1 MERWAVPA
9 TPDSEDGR
17 LSTPGIPEDFVY
29 EELLTRT
36 SWTNAEYA
44 FRQVERG
51 RAQGNKAALWLRS
64 KLQGLLFT
72 LGCYLQLHSGKGL
85 FLGLVILGACAVGLK
100 LTRIETNVE
109 KLWVQVGGR
118 LEKELEYTE
127 ATLGSGWGATSQ
139 IIVQTPK
146 KQGENILTQT
156 ALLQHVRSAV
166 LATQVE
172 VDMYGVTWSFKDLC
186 YITEYPSFEDLLIDS
201 IIENIIPC
209 TIITPLDCFWEG
221 AKLLGPESPI
231 HIPNYNKTLRWTSL
245 DPLGLLKLFEGYED
259 YFSPEAFEDIINRT
273 GIGHAYQ
280 VKPCLN
286 PQDQECPDMAPN
298 KQSGEIPD
306 IASQLTGGCAGF
318 ASRYMQ
324 WPEELIVGGVTKN
337 ESGVIN
343 SGEAL
348 QTVIQ
353 LRGEKDMY
361 EAWKNHIKVDEIRWT
376 EDKAR
381 SILEEWQRKFTN
393 VVRNSTMTNS
403 TQDVNALSSASLNDL
418 LKDFSQTSV
427 VRVAMG
433 YAIMVMYATLT
444 MMKLYDGV
452 LSQGGLGLFGVLLV
466 AGSVSAGLGFCALIG
481 IVFNASTTQVLP
493 FLALGV
499 GVDDMFL
506 LAHTSTSI
514 PSEIPLRH
522 KTGEILRRAGV
533 SVILTSVNNICAFL
547 AAAIIPI
554 PALRSLAFQLVI
566 VLTFNLLVM
575 LLVFPAMLALDVE
588 RREAKRVDLFC
599 CIQSEH
605 PHRLIRVQP
614 RPLCGGS
621 APYRESPLPR
631 QYPRHTPGRPLDRTD
646 ITLHSTVQTVTHASG
661 EPGDACVTEVHPSA
675 SATRDRSVPHPAPAH
690 DHHHHHSASPSTTT
704 SMTSVRTLLRS
715 NSDKTAFR
723 DCMKKLRFWR
733 WNISEFV
740 RDYYA
745 PFIQRTSVKISVLIL
760 FACLLGASVYGVVI
774 IEDGLE
780 ITDVVPRETR
790 EEDFLATQ
798 ARYFS
803 FYNMY
808 AVTQEDFD
816 YARRQKQLH
825 AFHGAFADVPEIIRQ
840 ADGSLP
846 TFWLETFREW
856 LQEMQEAFDADKRA
870 YSIKTDRWYPN
881 ATDKGV
887 IAYKMILQTGIP
899 ESPADTNRYY
909 TGRLVDE
916 HGVIYPDAFYNYLT
930 VWYNYDTISYT
941 ASAGNLHPTPPS
953 WTPVG
958 KADLDVT
965 IPKSQA
971 LNYTQLPFYLNN
983 LNTTQDVVR
992 VIKAVRNISDYYE
1005 GEGLPNYPLGVPFT
1019 FWEQY
1024 IHLRFYLALSLVSL
1038 LGASFII
1045 ITLMLVNPW
1054 ASLILV
1060 FVLGMITVELFGFM
1074 GLIGLKLSAIPAA
1087 TLIVSVGIGVEFTL
1101 HTCYAFLTAIGDR
1114 ERRVTMALEHTFSP
1128 VLDGAVST
1136 LLGVVMLA
1144 GAEFDFIVSYF
1155 FYVFLA
1161 LIILGT
1167 LNGLVL
1173 LPVLLSLFGPP
1184 AEVRPPDNANRLPTP
1199 TPPPTPPTERV
1210 ARLRHRPAA
1219 WDDAPHSGSYPSMV
1233 VREDVCGDSGEHI
1246 QIHPPEVVVE
1256 TMVHHPHLISEAT
1269 HGLPG
1274 HQDSPIAQRTRSHRS
1289 TSKYPRRHAHHHHHH
1304 PHHHPHHQYPHHHH
1318 QTRHQSRL
1326 ARQAFPFS
1334 TNPHSSTSS
1343 SSSGSTPADSPHLAR
1358 HVTTVTATAR
1368 VSIVHGAACTVLAD
1382 EPRHQKRRRRP
1393 EEGKDA
1399 LEREVKL
1406 ECIEG
1411 VEEPSKG
1418 SSESNEGNSHQDS
1431 TV

>member
-1 MERWAVPA
+1 MYPKFDIPSIRLSNGVKLLKKQFEP
-9 TPDSEDGR
+9 PSKDGR
-17 LSTPGIPEDFVY
+17 LSTPGLPEDYVY

-36 SWTNAEYA
+36 SWCNADYA
-44 FRQVERG
+44 YKQVDRG
-51 RAQGNKAALWLRS
+51 KAHGNKAALWLRS
-64 KLQGLLFT
+64 KLQAFLFT
-72 LGCYLQLHSGKGL
+72 LGCYLQLHCGKAL
-85 FLGLVILGACAVGLK
+85 FLGLVILGAFAVGLK
-100 LTRIETNVE
+100 LTKIETNVE

-118 LEKELEYTE
+118 LEQELEYTE
-127 ATLGSGWGATSQ
+127 ATLGTGWGATSQ

-146 KQGENILTQT
+146 NSGENILTQS

-172 VDMYGVTWSFKDLC
+172 VDMYGVTWSFKDVC
-186 YITEYPSFEDLLIDS
+186 FITEYPSFEDHLIDS

-221 AKLLGPESPI
+221 AKLLGPERPI
-231 HIPNYNKTLRWTSL
+231 QIPHYNKTLRWTTL
-245 DPLGLLKLFEGYED
+245 DPLGLLKLFEGYEE

-286 PQDQECPDMAPN
+286 PLDQECPDMAPN
-298 KQSGEIPD
+298 KLSGEIPN
-306 IASQLTGGCAGF
+306 IAAQLTGGCAGF

-324 WPEELIVGGVTKN
+324 WPEELLLGGVSKN
-337 ESGVIN
+337 QSGTVESA
-343 SGEAL
+343 EAL
-348 QTVIQ
+348 QTIIQ

-361 EAWKNHIKVDEIRWT
+361 EAWKNNIKVSEVKWT
-376 EDKAR
+376 EEKAKA
-381 SILEEWQRKFTN
+381 ILNEWQRKFTN
-393 VVRNSTMTNS
+393 IVRNSSISNT
-403 TQDVNALSSASLNDL
+403 TQDINALSSASLEDL
-418 LKDFSQTSV
+418 LQDFSRTSV

-433 YAIMVMYATLT
+433 YAIMTMYATLT

-452 LSQGGLGLFGVLLV
+452 RSQGGLGLFGVLLV
-466 AGSVSAGLGFCALIG
+466 AGSVAAGLGFCALIG
-481 IVFNASTTQVLP
+481 IIFNASTTQVLP

-506 LAHTSTSI
+506 LAHTSTSL
-514 PSEIPLRH
+514 PSEIPLRQ

-575 LLVFPAMLALDVE
+575 LLVFPAILALDVE
-588 RREAKRVDLFC
+588 RREEKKIDLLCCVQSQQAHRV
-599 CIQSEH
+599 IG
-605 PHRLIRVQP
+605 VQP

-621 APYRESPLPR
+621 DPYRESPLTNH
-631 QYPRHTPGRPLDRTD
+631 YPRNHPRRITPNRTTD
-646 ITLHSTVQTVTHASG
+646 VTLHSTVQTITHAPNDGYSG
-661 EPGDACVTEVHPSA
+661 QCVTEVIPSA
-675 SATRDRSVPHPAPAH
+675 STTTERTTPLPPYDSAP
-690 DHHHHHSASPSTTT
+690 PSTAASVA
-704 SMTSVRTLLRS
+704 SMRTLLKME
-715 NSDKTAFR
+715 KTSCR
-723 DCMKKLRFWR
+723 DCLKKLRFWR
-733 WNISEFV
+733 WNFSEFA
-740 RDYYA
+740 RDCYA
-745 PFIQRTSVKISVLIL
+745 PFLQKTFVKISVLVL
-760 FACLLGASVYGVVI
+760 FTCLLGASIYGVLI
-774 IEDGLE
+774 MEDGLE
-780 ITDVVPRETR
+780 ITDVVPRGTR
-790 EEDFLATQ
+790 EEEFLTIQ
-798 ARYFS
+798 SRYFS

-816 YARRQKQLH
+816 YTSRQKQLH
-825 AFHGAFADVPEIIRQ
+825 AFHGAFSAIPEIIRE

-846 TFWLETFREW
+846 TFWLQTFRDW
-856 LQEMQEAFDADKRA
+856 LLEMQEAFDLEKHR

-899 ESPADTNRYY
+899 ESPADINRYY

-916 HGVIYPDAFYNYLT
+916 NGVIYANGFYNYLT
-930 VWYNYDTISYT
+930 VWYNYDAISYT
-941 ASAGNLHPTPPS
+941 ASYGNLHPAPPS

-965 IPKSQA
+965 IPKA
-971 LNYTQLPFYLNN
+971 NPLNYTQLPFYLNN
-983 LNTTQDVVR
+983 LNTTQKVVK
-992 VIKAVRNISDYYE
+992 VIKAVRNISDYYKT
-1005 GEGLPNYPLGVPFT
+1005 EGLPNYPLGVPFT

-1054 ASLILV
+1054 ASLILI

-1101 HTCYAFLTAIGDR
+1101 HTCYAFLTSIGNR
-1114 ERRVTMALEHTFSP
+1114 ERRVTFALEHTFSP

-1161 LIILGT
+1161 LIILGV

-1184 AEVRPPDNANRLPTP
+1184 GEVRPVANANRLPTP
-1199 TPPPTPPTERV
+1199 SPPATPPAERATRMRHCGWDSEPP
-1210 ARLRHRPAA
+1210 A
-1219 WDDAPHSGSYPSMV
+1219 GSYPS
-1233 VREDVCGDSGEHI
+1233 GEHI
-1246 QIHPPEVVVE
+1246 EIHPPEVVVQ
-1256 TMVHHPHLISEAT
+1256 TSVHHPHLVNEMIHQT
-1269 HGLPG
+1269 RG
-1274 HQDSPIAQRTRSHRS
+1274 HSNSPKTQRTRPQRTS
-1289 TSKYPRRHAHHHHHH
+1289 SKYPHRQHHQHRQS
-1304 PHHHPHHQYPHHHH
+1304 HPHHQYPHHHH
-1318 QTRHQSRL
+1318 QHPHFAHQS
-1326 ARQAFPFS
+1326 FPF
-1334 TNPHSSTSS
+1334 NNNSS
-1343 SSSGSTPADSPHLAR
+1343 SSSSSSLSDSPHIGR

-1382 EPRHQKRRRRP
+1382 DPRYQKRRRRRG
-1393 EEGKDA
+1393 EDAVARETKDGD
-1399 LEREVKL
+1399 VKL
-1406 ECIEG
+1406 ECIEA
-1411 VEEPSKG
+1411 EEEEQRMKEMEIEEDAG
-1418 SSESNEGNSHQDS
+1418 SDTHRDS